1 MATKDALKTVLMP
14 MAGGVD
20 ERTQAELVDPSRNFL
35 RLENLRSDRRG
46 SYTKRPG
53 FSPMVLTRI
62 TGSAR
67 SSLRRVFA
75 NDGNLCTIDSAGTL
89 DAYVEQATAWR
100 NVGMVPECTVSR
112 RALATGSTQATKES
126 YHSVDLAEVNGYRV
140 VAFHAFG
147 GIGATVYDAETGAV
161 AYPPTM
167 LESAGNYYI
176 HDILVVAAAD
186 GTRAHVI
193 YANGAGTTVYRR
205 TFNTASLSS
214 GWAAKVSLSTA
225 LVTPYSFDAASFSS
239 SWGVA
244 LITGANQTTLMTFD
258 DDGTAIGSANHVT
271 NAVLQVAIGG
281 SDTDTVW
288 LANTIT
294 AGGKVRGC
302 SPTTC
307 AETIAFAT
315 IITPSAAP
323 LHITVTSTGT
333 QTGILGLTDSSG
345 KSYFRTFNNTTGTVT
360 GVSFNG
366 SPFLVAT
373 GIASRAWLTPTS
385 RIHVCLTQYGD
396 STFESPNA
404 QKTMVVVDLTDALTT
419 AYTLPRVVA
428 TIAPRLEIHNIED
441 QVYVTIKRQ
450 PFHVITSGSKVYLPA
465 TIQRSPIAAAIEEVT
480 LDYASTEIHETVEYQ
495 GATYIG
501 GGLTSVYDGARVV
514 ESNFVMR
521 PHITAVTPSGAGT
534 ITLTGTG
541 WTYVVIFE
549 AIDARG
555 QVHRSAPSDP
565 VASSSCINKAK
576 VTLEFYPLCLT
587 NWQTSLDDF
596 LTPVNAIIY
605 RTTDSGSTYY
615 RLEQAQN
622 RISSGSVIAYDD
634 TTTDAVLI
642 DREQLYTQPGLLGTS
657 QPHAHP
663 PGLRHI
669 VYHQDRIIGVGDDG
683 YTLWPSAPFVYGEGM
698 WWADVFQVPIPDG
711 GPVTALASS
720 DGRLYAF
727 KRDRIFVIDGDGP
740 SDNGTGG
747 QFSAPQR
754 LPTELGCL
762 SHRSVVVTP
771 VGIFF
776 QSPRGIEVLTGQQVQ
791 WVGELVQ
798 QTLETYP
805 TITSAVCRQTESRV
819 YFTCTDS
826 GGTSG
831 VTLVFDYAA
840 NAWTVDTVYDSDGA
854 VYTAAATHAVA
865 VDGAYYRG
873 VASTGRVWEEQ
884 ATCLDNT
891 TWITATI
898 ETGWIKPG
906 GMHGAAEIPTAIFAG
921 VKESP
926 CSITVEW
933 AYDYRDEYQAAQ
945 EWDEPRLA
953 ILQRDMGRIHLEAMA
968 DENARGMSAKLRLSD
983 APPTNTSYY
992 PVATAQG
999 ITWFGYSVE
1008 AAVSPGR
1015 TLLPVSARAG

>member
-20 ERTQAELVDPSRNFL
+20 ERTQAELVDPQRNFL

-67 SSLRRVFA
+67 SSLRRVFS
-75 NDGNLCTIDSAGTL
+75 NDSNLCTIDSAGTL

-112 RALATGSTQATKES
+112 RALATGSTQATKET
-126 YHSVDLAEVNGYRV
+126 YHSVDLVEVNGYRV

-167 LESAGNYYI
+167 LESAGNYYV

-193 YANGAGTTVYRR
+193 YANAAGTTVYRR

-214 GWAAKVSLSTA
+214 GWAARVSLSA
-225 LVTPYSFDAASFSS
+225 SLSSQHSFDAASFSS
-239 SWGVA
+239 SWGVV
-244 LITGANQTTLMTFD
+244 LTTGTNQTTLLTFD
-258 DDGTAIGSANHVT
+258 DDGSAIGSANHT
-271 NAVLQVAIGG
+271 TSAVLKVGIGG
-281 SDTDTVW
+281 SDTGTVW
-288 LANTIT
+288 LASTVT

-307 AETIAFAT
+307 AETVSFAT
-315 IITPSAAP
+315 LITTTAP
-323 LHITVTSTGT
+323 PLYITVTGTGT
-333 QTGILGLTDSSG
+333 NTGIVGLTDDTG
-345 KSYFRTFNNTTGTVT
+345 NTWFRTFNNTAGAVT
-360 GVSFNG
+360 AVSYNG
-366 SPFLVAT
+366 SPFLACV
-373 GIASRAWLTPTS
+373 GIASRVWVTS
-385 RIHVCLTQYGD
+385 GERYHVCLTQYGD
-396 STFESPNA
+396 SAFASPNA
-404 QKTMVVVDLTDALTT
+404 QKIMVVVDLTDALTT
-419 AYTLPRVVA
+419 GYTLPRVVA

-441 QVYVTIKRQ
+441 QTAVTILRQ

-465 TIQRSPIAAAIEEVT
+465 TVQRSPIAAAIEEVT
-480 LDYASTEIHETVEYQ
+480 LDYDSDEIHETVEYQ

-501 GGLTSVYDGARVV
+501 GGLTSIYDGARVV

-521 PHITAVTPSGAGT
+521 PHITSATPTGAGG
-534 ITLTGTG
+534 ITGTGTG
-541 WTYVVIFE
+541 WTYVAIFE
-549 AIDARG
+549 ATDARG

-565 VASSSCINKAK
+565 VATGAFASKDH
-576 VTLEFYPLCLT
+576 VTVALYPLCLT
-587 NWQTSLDDF
+587 NWASSLDDYM
-596 LTPVNAIIY
+596 TSVNVILY
-605 RTTDSGSTYY
+605 RTTNSGSTYY
-615 RLEQAQN
+615 RLTQTQN
-622 RISSGSVIAYDD
+622 RIVSGRTITYSD
-634 TTTDAVLI
+634 TTTDAVLAEN
-642 DREQLYTQPGLLGTS
+642 EQLYTQPGLLGTS

-698 WWADVFQVPIPDG
+698 WWADVFQVSIPDG

-727 KRDRIFVIDGDGP
+727 KKDRIFVIDGDGP

-776 QSPRGIEVLTGQQVQ
+776 QSPRGIEVLVGQQVQ

-854 VYTAAATHAVA
+854 IYTAAATHAVA

-873 VASTGRVWEEQ
+873 VASTGRVWAEQ
-884 ATCLDNT
+884 ETCLDDT

-926 CSITVEW
+926 CCITVEW